1 MVRVVPHA
9 SAVFKTVVRI
19 KMLCANINLKASR
32 GRMKE
37 IKDDPNHLPDFDLVR
52 FLPTQVVGTTGNP
65 RESLDEKSRVY
76 KILPCMYRGKPADFI
91 S

>member
-1 MVRVVPHA
+1 MVHALPHE
-9 SAVFKTVVRI
+9 SVVFKTVVRI
-19 KMLCANINLKASR
+19 KMLCVNINLKASR

-37 IKDDPNHLPDFDLVR
+37 VEDDPNQLPDFDLVR
-52 FLPTQVVGTTGNP
+52 FLPTQVVGTIGNP

-76 KILPCMYRGKPADFI
+76 RILPCMYRGKPADFL